1 MNRATGA
8 LMLLIILFFRFCLYD
23 SCPCRYVLCHPDV
36 TAYGRITPD
45 GNPAQNGG
53 IGVYN
58 HVIFQNR
65 MTWNAFNR
73 FTVSIQGEAS
83 GTQCHSLIEFHIITD
98 DTCRTNHYTGSMV
111 DREMCADSCSRMY
124 VNTGF
129 AMCHFGDDTGDKRYT
144 QFQKFVGDA

>member
-73 FTVSIQGEAS
+73 FAVSIQGEAS
-83 GTQCHSLIEFHIITD
+83 GTQCHPLIEFHIVAPIT
-98 DTCRTNHYTGSMV
+98 TPVPWSIVKCVPILAPGCMSIPV
-111 DREMCADSCSRMY
+111 SLCAISVMIRGISGTPNSRSSW
-124 VNTGF
+124 
-129 AMCHFGDDTGDKRYT
+129 AMR
-144 QFQKFVGDA
+144 